1 MRDRARL
8 LLRRMIRRDVALRL
22 ARRAGAWAAAALAA
36 YGLVLLLAVALA
48 DSGRALP
55 PLAFHGLIL
64 TIAGS
69 LPAFLAY
76 PFRPRL
82 GTALVRR
89 VDTDAS
95 VEAWLEYRD
104 GPAAPLVGRRALTAL
119 EVASL
124 KGSWRPRPRGP
135 ALRAALAAAAS
146 GALALALAQAL
157 SIAGGRGL
165 SLGYPRQRMT
175 DIVAER
181 RAALEAPEAVT
192 VEPELLEE
200 GPPRGGPGARGPEPA
215 GQAPSLEA
223 LESPDFVAAGKDPS
237 ETPGSAARADSGE
250 RRPDSGDGRPS
261 PSSDGGAP
269 GGSPGR
275 GSRESGASE
284 RGGGEASSPGYEGR
298 GRALEGSP
306 LVDYSARL
314 ERELTE
320 ATGREYS
327 LGSSPSPEIVSEAI
341 RDYYASFDLRVSVGA
356 ERDPYLG
363 SLQAAWATAFGGR
376 E

>member
-8 LLRRMIRRDVALRL
+8 LLRRMVRRDVALRL
-22 ARRAGAWAAAALAA
+22 AWRAGAWASASLAA
-36 YGLVLLLAVALA
+36 YGLLLLLAVALA
-48 DSGRALP
+48 DSRLALP
-55 PLAFHGLIL
+55 PLAFHGLAL

-76 PFRPRL
+76 PFRPRI

-89 VDTDAS
+89 VDTEAS
-95 VEAWLEYRD
+95 VEAWLEYRG
-104 GPAAPLVGRRALTAL
+104 GPAAPIVARRALLAL

-135 ALRAALAAAAS
+135 ELRAVLAAAAS
-146 GALALALAQAL
+146 GALSLALAQGL

-181 RAALEAPEAVT
+181 LAASEAPETVA
-192 VEPELLEE
+192 VEPGLLED
-200 GPPRGGPGARGPEPA
+200 GSPRGGPGSRQSRPE
-215 GQAPSLEA
+215 GVAPSLEA
-223 LESPDFVAAGKDPS
+223 LESPDFVAASKDPS
-237 ETPGSAARADSGE
+237 DSPGTAARRGPAERAPGSGE
-250 RRPDSGDGRPS
+250 GRQGPSADGRAS
-261 PSSDGGAP
+261 
-269 GGSPGR
+269 GGSPER
-275 GSRESGASE
+275 GSRATGAGE
-284 RGGGEASSPGYEGR
+284 RGGSEASSPGYEGR

-306 LVDYSARL
+306 LVDYRARL

-320 ATGREYS
+320 ATGREYG
-327 LGSSPSPEIVSEAI
+327 LGSSPSPELVSEAI

-363 SLQAAWATAFGGR
+363 TLQAAWAAAFGGR
-376 E
+376 R